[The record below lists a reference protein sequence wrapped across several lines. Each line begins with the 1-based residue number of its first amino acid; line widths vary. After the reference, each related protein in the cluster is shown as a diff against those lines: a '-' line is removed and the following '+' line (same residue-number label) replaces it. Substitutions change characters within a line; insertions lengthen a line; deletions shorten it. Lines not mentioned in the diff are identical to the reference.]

1 MSLASLVDPLPGNV
15 SLKIVSAA
23 GYAFIIV
30 NAVSEVRYV
39 IGHIICVIYDN
50 VTEEINL
57 ILHRPTMT
65 G

>member
-15 SLKIVSAA
+15 SLKIVSAV

-39 IGHIICVIYDN
+39 IGHIICVI
-50 VTEEINL
+50 VI
-57 ILHRPTMT
+57 
-65 G
+65 